1 MKILSPVCTSRG
13 ESNTIVL
20 KQRVWFNAFGRE
32 PARLIYG
39 RWKKLGACT
48 SSAPPAAEQSVKLLS
63 SAYFFVLD
71 NSHF

>member
-48 SSAPPAAEQSVKLLS
+48 SSAPPAAEHLGQASFICL
-63 SAYFFVLD
+63 FFC
-71 NSHF
+71 S